1 MQLFAIFRKFSQL
14 RLSQFYNDRN
24 LISSSL
30 HNSGKGCV
38 WCPAFLKDG
47 TIEMDVPWCTYG
59 VQEPTQAPTQQPTTQ
74 STTHSTPNTP
84 EPLVCSDP
92 DRDECG
98 WSGMTP
104 QECLDEG
111 CVWCPY
117 SGHRAHCSHTMSTT
131 TTDSPDPTEGPTV
144 GPTEPGE
151 TTTTKKPPSGGD
163 GELCLET
170 QQCPPPPANCNI
182 PDLMDREDCG
192 ELASTPTT
200 CIASGQSEL
209 ISSSPKPS

>member
-1 MQLFAIFRKFSQL
+1 
-14 RLSQFYNDRN
+14 
-24 LISSSL
+24 
-30 HNSGKGCV
+30 
-38 WCPAFLKDG
+38 
-47 TIEMDVPWCTYG
+47 MDVPWCTYG
-59 VQEPTQAPTQQPTTQ
+59 VSTTQAPTQQPTTQ
-74 STTHSTPNTP
+74 STTLSTPNTP

-144 GPTEPGE
+144 GPTEPSE